1 MLWAFLGY
9 LPEFDL
15 NLKTTLWMTYWMKP
29 VNEKVLV
36 ARLQSVFHFVA
47 IFWDGE
53 KCLTMYLT
61 NIKEDARIFFYISL
75 VLTKHMFKNYICFYL
90 FKGSECCEFYNDN
103 EKMTVLCKNAAS
115 YPIFPW
121 KLKDL
126 KQFSRSS
133 GTKK

>member
-53 KCLTMYLT
+53 NCLTMYLT

-75 VLTKHMFKNYICFYL
+75 VLTKHMFKNYIYFYL

-103 EKMTVLCKNAAS
+103 DKNDCS
-115 YPIFPW
+115 LQECSLLSNFPVETKRSETIF
-121 KLKDL
+121 
-126 KQFSRSS
+126 
-133 GTKK
+133 KK